1 MPEDLSPPT
10 GKLRVKITSPLS
22 PVIEVVADSISLPA
36 VQGERLII
44 PDMAPLFCQLNQ
56 GYVVI
61 NRPDHSPLTY
71 IISKGVAEIRRDI
84 CSVMA
89 WGIRPDEIN
98 PVKIQRL
105 LSDAESA
112 LPTMISLMARQE
124 MQSRIDFY
132 RLLLSY
138 K

>member
-1 MPEDLSPPT
+1 MPEDLNPPA
-10 GKLRVKITSPLS
+10 GQLRVKITSPLS
-22 PVIEVVADSISLPA
+22 PVVDVTADSVSLPA

-44 PDMAPLFCQLNQ
+44 PQMAPLFCQLNQ
-56 GYVVI
+56 GRLTI
-61 NRPDHSPLTY
+61 NRTDHPPMTY

-89 WGIRPDEIN
+89 WGIRPDEVN

-105 LSDAESA
+105 LADAEGA
-112 LPTMISLMARQE
+112 LPTLVSPMAKQE

-132 RLLLSY
+132 RLLLSC
-138 K
+138 